1 MEAVCTT
8 QNLVRSAAKRSG
20 TGVARTLIVTT
31 IGTRR
36 RMTKME
42 NREKITAVIDAF
54 VELAQNNGY
63 EDARKRGDTDDG

>member
-1 MEAVCTT
+1 
-8 QNLVRSAAKRSG
+8 
-20 TGVARTLIVTT
+20 
-31 IGTRR
+31 
-36 RMTKME
+36 ME